1 MDSAT
6 EEQLKAENEKLNS
19 ENERLNAEMA
29 SMKKKIKLA
38 LKKQQADLQAKIQA
52 AEQRAA
58 AAEGALAAADAPAI
72 SNVGAEVDAA
82 PWSQSNEQIA
92 VVQSADDGTDSA
104 ASSSSTLSSLGGA
117 NGDNFHHPLF
127 QEGNGNSTHSHAH
140 VDSLVAELANERRQ
154 RLEQEDLDLKERQR
168 LSNEIN
174 ECNYLCILPTIF
186 LKIINLLQI

>member
-38 LKKQQADLQAKIQA
+38 MKKQQADLQAKIQA
-52 AEQRAA
+52 VEQRAA

-72 SNVGAEVDAA
+72 SNGGAAA
-82 PWSQSNEQIA
+82 LSQSNPQIPVA
-92 VVQSADDGTDSA
+92 ESADDVTDSA
-104 ASSSSTLSSLGGA
+104 ASSLSTLSSLGRA
-117 NGDNFHHPLF
+117 NGDTFHHPLLH
-127 QEGNGNSTHSHAH
+127 EGNGESRHSQAH

-154 RLEQEDLDLKERQR
+154 RLEREDVDLKERQR
-168 LSNEIN
+168 LDNEII
-174 ECNYLCILPTIF
+174 ECNYPCI
-186 LKIINLLQI
+186 